1 MDEIQLLLQNSCQW
15 IIKNIWV
22 LQNSFTQQL
31 ETKQYRLHSCLIREL
46 LISKKL
52 FAWST
57 ICRLLAEQRL
67 WWTYMFSSVKP

>member
-22 LQNSFTQQL
+22 LQNLFTQQL

-46 LISKKL
+46 LITKKL
-52 FAWST
+52 FA
-57 ICRLLAEQRL
+57 
-67 WWTYMFSSVKP
+67 